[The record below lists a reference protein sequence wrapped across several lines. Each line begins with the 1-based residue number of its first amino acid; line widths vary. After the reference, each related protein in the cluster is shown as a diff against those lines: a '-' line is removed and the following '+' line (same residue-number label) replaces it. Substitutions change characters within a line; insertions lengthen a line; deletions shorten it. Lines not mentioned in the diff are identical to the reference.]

1 MQRLSR
7 PFSKAAPVPPPAF
20 VAEPSAPSAATW
32 FQPLPLRTLFAHML
46 ARRQQKQAEEE
57 DRTGYDPSMMG
68 LS

>member
-7 PFSKAAPVPPPAF
+7 PFAKAAPVPPPAL
-20 VAEPSAPSAATW
+20 VTDSSPSATTW